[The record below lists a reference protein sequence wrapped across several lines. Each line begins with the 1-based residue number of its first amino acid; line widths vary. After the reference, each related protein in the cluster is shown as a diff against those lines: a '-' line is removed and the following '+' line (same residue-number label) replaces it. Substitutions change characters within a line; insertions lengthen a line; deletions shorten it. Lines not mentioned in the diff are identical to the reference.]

1 MTDRRSY
8 ALNELTWHEV
18 RETLARDQRLIFPIG
33 ALEQHGPHLPLGTNS
48 LIVERL
54 AADLSR
60 ELGILVAPT
69 FQYGVISPT
78 RDRFPGRATL
88 QRKTLHRTINELLAS
103 WEDHGITEF
112 VLLTAQRYD
121 AHLDALLM
129 ALTTGAET
137 TVIDLHAIDVSDL
150 LDHPPEWEHAGE
162 LETSLVLHLAP
173 ELVRA
178 DRVAN
183 APLSPEQGR
192 RYVRNLMPTP
202 PPGSGGVV
210 GHPGAATPEKGRL
223 IYRRLYTA
231 IRDGWLRASDA

>member
-1 MTDRRSY
+1 M
-8 ALNELTWHEV
+8 
-18 RETLARDQRLIFPIG
+18 IFPIG

-54 AADLSR
+54 AVDLSR

-129 ALTTGAET
+129 ALT
-137 TVIDLHAIDVSDL
+137 
-150 LDHPPEWEHAGE
+150 
-162 LETSLVLHLAP
+162 
-173 ELVRA
+173 R
-178 DRVAN
+178 
-183 APLSPEQGR
+183 GR
-192 RYVRNLMPTP
+192 KPRSSICTP
-202 PPGSGGVV
+202 S
-210 GHPGAATPEKGRL
+210 T
-223 IYRRLYTA
+223 
-231 IRDGWLRASDA
+231 